1 MQSLRR
7 AQEHSLL
14 LGRSGAAVKVA
25 TFLVD
30 MADRVGCGQIID
42 LPMARQDIAD
52 YLALTIET
60 VSRTLSRLERD
71 AYKSLPTARRVCVM
85 NERAL
90 RRIEFLSNETPSNGC
105 AMFQADSPIIITEV
119 SHCRAPRSKPR
130 SEKNCEFANR
140 RCIQ

>member
-1 MQSLRR
+1 MGATHRLSAEAVCESTVIAYHWCAFKSDGDIEDRLVGQFFVCAMQSLRR

-71 AYKSLPTARRVCVM
+71 AFISLPTARRVCVM

-90 RRIEFLSNETPSNGC
+90 RRISS
-105 AMFQADSPIIITEV
+105 
-119 SHCRAPRSKPR
+119 
-130 SEKNCEFANR
+130 
-140 RCIQ
+140 